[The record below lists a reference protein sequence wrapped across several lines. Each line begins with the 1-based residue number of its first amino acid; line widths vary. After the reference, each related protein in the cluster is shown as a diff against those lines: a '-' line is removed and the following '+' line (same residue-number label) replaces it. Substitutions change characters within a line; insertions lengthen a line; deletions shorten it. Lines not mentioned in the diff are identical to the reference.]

1 MQARSQAE
9 IQSRPICLF
18 LWTTS
23 VPSKILP
30 QIWSFEFFSNLADNL
45 ADRLQSRQTDRSK
58 TLPLLFGEG
67 SQKTDRFNV
76 QL

>member
-58 TLPLLFGEG
+58 TFGEG